1 MLRLIRSRLFRLGDD
16 DVIMPAQFPFMYVGL
31 STLQRVL
38 MKSFRPR
45 VFRALTLALTLAVCG
60 ALGDSLGPQTQAG
73 RARIQKSSTRKI
85 TSATNA
91 RPRLVLLIVVDQFRY
106 DYLQRFGDLFG
117 ARGIG
122 RLMREGASW
131 TDANFDHV
139 PTFTAPG
146 HAVLMTGASP
156 SQTGIVANEWYERE
170 TGRKVKSITD
180 DSTNALGGKL
190 NEKGKSPRRLLC
202 STVGDELR
210 LADNDRSRV
219 IGISAKDRSAI
230 LPAGRR
236 ANAAYW
242 FSTEN
247 GNIIS
252 STYYFDRLPDWVVRF
267 NNRHMADGF
276 FGARW
281 DRLLPSE
288 AEYLRRAGKDDV
300 PWENQFKES
309 HDTNFFPHIITGGA
323 TVPDVSFY
331 KALDYA
337 PFSNDMLVAFAEEAI
352 ANEKL
357 GEDNEPD
364 VLSVSFSANDYVGHR
379 FGVYSQ
385 EAMDMTLRVD
395 QQIGKLLDYVDHR
408 IGLRNTL
415 VVFTADHGASP
426 IPEHA
431 ATMNLPG
438 RRYQKTDLLRVI
450 EEALKARY
458 ARQDRP
464 ANDYIQTFA
473 NRGTAEQ
480 GLLNS
485 NFYLNRAALKRD
497 GIDLNECERAVGEAA
512 LQVPGVARYFTR
524 TQLESNSISP
534 ADPVA
539 RRVLHGFYSA
549 RSGDVIIVYAPYSI
563 QFDPPDD
570 PTDTRSSATHGSP
583 YSYDTHVPL
592 IIMGPEFAPGSYTQA
607 AAPTDIAP
615 TLAQVLGIE
624 APSCSAGRVLTE
636 ALSQSHQKK

>member
-1 MLRLIRSRLFRLGDD
+1 MNRFRSRG
-16 DVIMPAQFPFMYVGL
+16 
-31 STLQRVL
+31 VL
-38 MKSFRPR
+38 AP
-45 VFRALTLALTLAVCG
+45 LLALLLALAG
-60 ALGDSLGPQTQAG
+60 ALPVSFAQAPQRTQA
-73 RARIQKSSTRKI
+73 RRSSVNNV
-85 TSATNA
+85 SQSP

-106 DYLQRFGDLFG
+106 DYLSRFGDLFG
-117 ARGIG
+117 SRGIG

-131 TDANFDHV
+131 TETNFDHV

-170 TGRKVKSITD
+170 TGKKVKSIGD
-180 DSTNALGGKL
+180 DSTMILAGKP

-210 LADNDRSRV
+210 LADNDRSKV

-242 FSTEN
+242 FSTDN

-267 NNRHMADGF
+267 NDRHLADAL

-281 DRLLPSE
+281 DRLLPNE
-288 AEYLRRAGKDDV
+288 AEYLRRAGLDDV
-300 PWENQFKES
+300 PWENLDKS
-309 HDTNFFPHIITGGA
+309 SADTNFFPHVITGGSTA
-323 TVPDVSFY
+323 PDKPFY
-331 KALDYA
+331 RALDYT

-357 GEDNEPD
+357 GAGNDTD

-379 FGVYSQ
+379 FGPYSQ

-395 QQIGKLLDYVDHR
+395 QQIGKLLDFVDAR
-408 IGLRNTL
+408 VGLGNSI
-415 VVFTADHGASP
+415 VIFTADHGASP
-426 IPEHA
+426 VPEQA
-431 ATMNLPG
+431 VLMNLAG
-438 RRYQKTDLLRVI
+438 RRYQKTDLLKVA
-450 EEALKARY
+450 EAGLQARY
-458 ARQDRP
+458 ARKDRP
-464 ANDYIQTFA
+464 ATDYIQTFT
-473 NRGTAEQ
+473 NRDEIEQ

-485 NFYLNRAALKRD
+485 NFYLNHAALQRD
-497 GIDLNECERAVGEAA
+497 AIDLDECERVLGEAVKK
-512 LQVPGVARYFTR
+512 VPGVARYFTR
-524 TQLESNSISP
+524 KQLENNSISS

-539 RRVLHGFYSA
+539 QHVLHGFYSK
-549 RSGDVIIVYAPYSI
+549 RSGDVIIVYEPYSI

-570 PTDTRSSATHGSP
+570 PTDPRSSATHGSP

-592 IIMGPEFAPGSYTQA
+592 IIMGRGFAAGRYAQT

-615 TLAQVLGIE
+615 TLAHVLGVE
-624 APSCSAGRVLTE
+624 APGCSVGRVLAE
-636 ALSQSHQKK
+636 ALTNARQSKVR